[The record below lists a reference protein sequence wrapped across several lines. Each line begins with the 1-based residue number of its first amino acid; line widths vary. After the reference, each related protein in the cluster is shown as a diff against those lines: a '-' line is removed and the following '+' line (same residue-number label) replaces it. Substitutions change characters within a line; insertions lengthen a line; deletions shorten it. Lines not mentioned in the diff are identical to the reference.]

1 VKRVTGN
8 EIGRVAS
15 GARRGEDLMT
25 KAVQKITLSPSRDIP
40 FDKLVLSRF
49 NVRRIKAGLSAEELA
64 GDIAR
69 RGLLQSL
76 SVRPV
81 LNTDRTET
89 GKFEIPAG
97 GRRFQALT
105 LLVKQKR
112 LAKTTTIPCI
122 VRNAGSAILAEDD
135 SLTENMQR
143 VALHP
148 LDQFRAFVSLRDKGQ
163 SDAEIAAAFFVPPQV
178 VKQRL
183 KLAAVAPALL
193 EVYAEDDMTLEQ
205 LMAFTVN
212 PHHARQV
219 HVWDVI
225 NSSWNK
231 EPFQIRRML
240 TETSVRVS
248 DRRAV
253 FVGVDAYEVA
263 GGTMLHDL
271 FQGNDGG
278 WLEDTALLDRLV
290 TENLQAE
297 AEAEAIA
304 VEGWKWIQVAL
315 DLPYGYSHAL
325 RSLFG
330 DPALL
335 TDDEGAAHAKLLA
348 EYRALVEEY
357 AGQDE
362 ISDEI
367 DTQLG
372 VLEAA
377 MEKIETRPLIF
388 DPSEIRR
395 AGAFVTLDR
404 YGALAVYRGYVR
416 PEDELCE
423 ETAIQ
428 ETVDPALAGQGDDRD
443 LADGHPDAAHVGT
456 IIMSGGRPIG
466 DDVPE
471 DEDDGALKPLPERLV
486 MELTARRT
494 LALPEAIGRSPDVAL
509 TLLLLKL
516 VTDTFRT
523 SSASGSCLEASVRP
537 VYMSAQ
543 APDLKDSVVAKL
555 VDERHAE
562 WEADLTLG
570 DDAALWDYLSVLD
583 QGSRLALLA
592 HCLSFGVNALHEK
605 VNPYG
610 AGISAG
616 GLTRRMAHADLVA
629 RATGLDMVEAGW
641 EPTVDTYLNRVSKAR
656 ILEAVREAKGEG
668 TAQFLDHLKKGE
680 MASEAERLLKG
691 SGWLPEVLR
700 RVDLEALDGKD
711 RAEGQGADVDA
722 EVAENFSEADLPAFL
737 TDDLPAEGA
746 SMLAAEYP
754 DPAGARIPPSIT
766 RWRNNPIQYCKLI
779 GHTRIV
785 QGRAVMSQYAG

>member
-1 VKRVTGN
+1 VSV
-8 EIGRVAS
+8 
-15 GARRGEDLMT
+15 
-25 KAVQKITLSPSRDIP
+25 
-40 FDKLVLSRF
+40 
-49 NVRRIKAGLSAEELA
+49 EELA
-64 GDIAR
+64 EDIAR

-81 LNTDRTET
+81 LDADGTET
-89 GKFEIPAG
+89 DKFEIPAG
-97 GRRFQALT
+97 GRRFQALS

-112 LAKTTTIPCI
+112 LAKTTPIPCI
-122 VRNAGSAILAEDD
+122 VRDAGSAILAEDD
-135 SLTENMQR
+135 SLAENMQR

-163 SDAEIAAAFFVPPQV
+163 SDAEIAAAFFVTPQI

-183 KLAAVAPALL
+183 KLASVAPALL
-193 EVYAEDDMTLEQ
+193 EVYAEDGMTLEQ

-212 PHHARQV
+212 PDHARQV
-219 HVWDVI
+219 QVWEVI

-253 FVGVDAYEVA
+253 FVSVDAYEAA

-271 FQGNDGG
+271 FQGDDGG
-278 WLEDTALLDRLV
+278 WLEDPALLDRLV
-290 TENLQAE
+290 TDKLQAE
-297 AEAEAIA
+297 AETVA
-304 VEGWKWIQVAL
+304 VEGWKWIEVAL
-315 DLPYGYSHAL
+315 DLPYGYSHGL
-325 RSLFG
+325 RSLSG
-330 DPALL
+330 DPAPM

-348 EYRALVEEY
+348 EYRALEEEY

-362 ISDEI
+362 IPDEI
-367 DTQLG
+367 DTRLG
-372 VLEAA
+372 VLETE
-377 MEKIETRPLIF
+377 MEKIETRPLNF
-388 DPSEIRR
+388 DQTEIGR

-416 PEDELCE
+416 PEDEPVE
-423 ETAIQ
+423 ETAVQ
-428 ETVDPALAGQGDDRD
+428 DGADPALAGQGDDCD
-443 LADGHPDAAHVGT
+443 LADGHAGTAHVGT
-456 IIMSGGRPIG
+456 IIMSGGQPVGG
-466 DDVPE
+466 DLPE

-486 MELTARRT
+486 MELTAHRT
-494 LALPEAIGRSPDVAL
+494 LALREAIGRSPDVAL

-523 SSASGSCLEASVRP
+523 SGASGSCLEASVRQ

-543 APDLKDSVVAKL
+543 ASDLKDSVVAKL

-562 WEADLTLG
+562 WEADLPLG

-629 RATGLDMVEAGW
+629 RATDLDMVEAGW
-641 EPTVDTYLNRVSKAR
+641 EPTVDTYLNRVPKAR
-656 ILEAVREAKGEG
+656 ILEAVCEAKGEG
-668 TAQFLDHLKKGE
+668 TAKLLDHLKKGE

-700 RVDLEALDGKD
+700 RVDLVELDEENH
-711 RAEGQGADVDA
+711 AEGQGADVDA
-722 EVAENFSEADLPAFL
+722 EVAESVSEADLPAFL

-746 SMLAAEYP
+746 SMLAAE
-754 DPAGARIPPSIT
+754 
-766 RWRNNPIQYCKLI
+766 
-779 GHTRIV
+779 
-785 QGRAVMSQYAG
+785 

>member
-1 VKRVTGN
+1 MSFLTAVKNHHERERSVGLRVTGS

-40 FDKLVLSRF
+40 FDKLVLSQS
-49 NVRRIKAGLSAEELA
+49 NVRRIKAGVSVEELA
-64 GDIAR
+64 EDIAR

-81 LNTDRTET
+81 VGADGTET

-97 GRRFQALT
+97 GRRFQALS

-112 LAKTTTIPCI
+112 LAKTTPIPCI
-122 VRNAGSAILAEDD
+122 VRDAASAILAEDD
-135 SLTENMQR
+135 SLAENMQR

-148 LDQFRAFVSLRDKGQ
+148 LDQFRAFVALRDKGQ
-163 SDAEIAAAFFVPPQV
+163 SDAEIAAAFFVTPQI

-183 KLAAVAPALL
+183 KLASVAPALL
-193 EVYAEDDMTLEQ
+193 EVYAEDGMTLEQ

-212 PHHARQV
+212 PDHARQV
-219 HVWDVI
+219 QVWDVI
-225 NSSWNK
+225 DSSWNK

-248 DRRAV
+248 DRRAI
-253 FVGVDAYEVA
+253 FVGVDAYEAA

-271 FQGNDGG
+271 FQGDDGG
-278 WLEDTALLDRLV
+278 WFEDPALLDRLV
-290 TENLQAE
+290 TEKLQAE
-297 AEAEAIA
+297 AEMVA
-304 VEGWKWIQVAL
+304 VEGWKWIEIAL
-315 DLPYGYSHAL
+315 DLPYGYSHGL
-325 RSLFG
+325 RSLSG
-330 DPALL
+330 DPAPM
-335 TDDEGAAHAKLLA
+335 TNEEGAAHAKLLA
-348 EYRALVEEY
+348 EYRAVEEEY
-357 AGQDE
+357 AGQDD

-367 DTQLG
+367 DTRLG
-372 VLEAA
+372 VLEAE

-388 DPSEIRR
+388 DPLEIGR

-416 PEDELCE
+416 PEDEPVE
-423 ETAIQ
+423 ETAVQ
-428 ETVDPALAGQGDDRD
+428 DGSDPAVAGQGDDRD
-443 LADGHPDAAHVGT
+443 LAGGHGSAAHGGT
-456 IIMSGGRPIG
+456 VIMSGGQPIG
-466 DDVPE
+466 TDLSE

-486 MELTARRT
+486 MELTAHRT
-494 LALPEAIGRSPDVAL
+494 LALREAIGRSPDVAL
-509 TLLLLKL
+509 TLLKL

-523 SSASGSCLEASVRP
+523 SSASGSCLEASVRQ

-562 WEADLTLG
+562 WEADLPLG
-570 DDAALWDYLSVLD
+570 DDAALWDYLTVLD

-616 GLTRRMAHADLVA
+616 GLTRRMAHSDLVA

-641 EPTVDTYLNRVSKAR
+641 EPTVDTYLNRVPKAR

-668 TAQFLDHLKKGE
+668 TAQLLDHLKKGE

-700 RVDLEALDGKD
+700 RNDLVALDDED
-711 RAEGQGADVDA
+711 RAEGQGGDA
-722 EVAENFSEADLPAFL
+722 EVADSVSEADLPAFL
-737 TDDLPAEGA
+737 TDDLPAQGA
-746 SMLAAEYP
+746 SMLAAE
-754 DPAGARIPPSIT
+754 
-766 RWRNNPIQYCKLI
+766 
-779 GHTRIV
+779 
-785 QGRAVMSQYAG
+785 